1 MEKIKKNLGFG
12 FMRLPMQGEE
22 VDLAQTQQMV
32 DAFLAA
38 GFNYFDTAHGY
49 LDGRSETAL
58 KACLTS
64 RYPREDYV
72 LTNKLTANFFK
83 TEADIRPF
91 FESQLAACGV
101 DDFDF
106 YLTLLKNP
114 MYTNDDVEDVVP
126 GYQSGGY
133 VAIIAHK

>member
-58 KACLTS
+58 RNPSSPTSSKICLT
-64 RYPREDYV
+64 V
-72 LTNKLTANFFK
+72 LR
-83 TEADIRPF
+83 IRL
-91 FESQLAACGV
+91 SI
-101 DDFDF
+101 
-106 YLTLLKNP
+106 
-114 MYTNDDVEDVVP
+114 
-126 GYQSGGY
+126 YQSRS
-133 VAIIAHK
+133 